1 MYRSKNED
9 RYSRDGQWN
18 ENRYSR
24 GGRWN
29 ENRYSR
35 GGRWNEDCYSRGG
48 WRNEVSQYALY
59 NRAVRV
65 AINVRGNSNIEEW
78 PRGTLVSNVLSK
90 LDRSLPS

>member
-1 MYRSKNED
+1 MRIIILEMDSGMRIVILEV
-9 RYSRDGQWN
+9 DGGMRIVIL
-18 ENRYSR
+18 EVH
-24 GGRWN
+24 
-29 ENRYSR
+29 
-35 GGRWNEDCYSRGG
+35 GRWNEDRYSRGG

-90 LDRSLPS
+90 LVRSLPS